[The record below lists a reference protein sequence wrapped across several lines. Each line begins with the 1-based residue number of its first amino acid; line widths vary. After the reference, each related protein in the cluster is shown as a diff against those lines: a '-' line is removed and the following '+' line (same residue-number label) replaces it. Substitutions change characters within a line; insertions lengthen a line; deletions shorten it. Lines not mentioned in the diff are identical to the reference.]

1 MMKMNTIG
9 RFAMSAMV
17 VICMSASSA
26 FAADDPISASHIKA
40 ARAAMTAIKITDP
53 FDNIL
58 PTIAAQLKA
67 TLIQGS
73 PNYEALINET
83 VDEQALKFAARRA
96 DLEKEAARIYAKAFT
111 EDELN
116 QITAF
121 YSTPAGKKLLK
132 DGPISIRELSK
143 AGDIW
148 ATGISRDMSKATD
161 EELEKK
167 IDAQVKAEQ
176 KTK

>member
-1 MMKMNTIG
+1 MMKMHMIG
-9 RFAMSAMV
+9 RFAVGAMV
-17 VICMSASSA
+17 AIGIGAGSAL
-26 FAADDPISASHIKA
+26 AADDAISESHLKA
-40 ARAAMTAIKITDP
+40 ARSAMSEIGITDP

-58 PTIAAQLKA
+58 PAIAQQLKA

-73 PNYEALINET
+73 PNYEDLINQA
-83 VDEQALKFAARRA
+83 VDEQALKLASRRA
-96 DLEKEAARIYAKAFT
+96 DLEQEAARIYAKAFT
-111 EDELN
+111 EEELK
-116 QITAF
+116 QIAAF
-121 YSTPAGKKLLK
+121 YSTPTGKKLLK
-132 DGPISIRELSK
+132 DGPLAIRELSK

-167 IDAQVKAEQ
+167 IDAQVKAQQ

>member
-1 MMKMNTIG
+1 MMKMHTIG
-9 RFAMSAMV
+9 RFAAGALVAISMSLAN
-17 VICMSASSA
+17 AY
-26 FAADDPISASHIKA
+26 AADDAIPASHLKA
-40 ARAAMTAIKITDP
+40 ARAAMAAIHITDP

-58 PTIAAQLKA
+58 PTIAAQLKS
-67 TLIQGS
+67 TMIQGS
-73 PNYEALINET
+73 PNYEQLINEV

-111 EDELN
+111 EQELN
-116 QITAF
+116 EIAAF
-121 YSTPAGKKLLK
+121 YSTPTGKKLLK

-161 EELEKK
+161 DELEKK
-167 IDAQVKAEQ
+167 IGEQ
-176 KTK
+176 KAK

>member
-1 MMKMNTIG
+1 MMKMHTVG
-9 RFAMSAMV
+9 RFAAGAMIALSMSVA
-17 VICMSASSA
+17 SA
-26 FAADDPISASHIKA
+26 FAADDNIAASHLKA
-40 ARAAMTAIKITDP
+40 ARAAMAAIHITDP

-58 PTIAAQLKA
+58 PTIAAQLKG
-67 TLIQGS
+67 TMIQGS

-111 EDELN
+111 EQELN
-116 QITAF
+116 EIAAF
-121 YSTPAGKKLLK
+121 YATPTGKKLLK

-148 ATGISRDMSKATD
+148 ATGISRDMSKATSD
-161 EELEKK
+161 ELEKK
-167 IDAQVKAEQ
+167 IDAQVKAQ
-176 KTK
+176 KPK